1 MPDYSVTVNFFD
13 YYHGELRKDIDRRLN
28 ALRVI
33 LRAVEIGAYKDL
45 ATPQSKK
52 FIKLQVSI
60 PDDKNEEKELCDA
73 FKDIIDAFADFLDR
87 VMALVK
93 IYSSPVVIPR
103 QLNGED
109 EIRKFLLEY
118 VEVVI
123 HKVATKKIPNPEKIK
138 YDLSIFSKDASLGY
152 FSIRNS
158 IGHHKR
164 IADRDMKLLYRGFN
178 LVAIK
183 DDEELSILQPT
194 ELKKGEKLAFGY
206 KEHERKIQ
214 KGELISI
221 SEAEIEG
228 VVTTLELIIAPEI
241 VKVASD
247 SAASSTL

>member
-1 MPDYSVTVNFFD
+1 MPDYSVTANFFD
-13 YYHGELRKDIDRRLN
+13 YYYGRLREDIYRRLN
-28 ALRVI
+28 SLRAV
-33 LRAVEIGAYKDL
+33 LRAVETGAYRDL
-45 ATPQSKK
+45 AIPQPKK

-60 PDDKNEEKELCDA
+60 SDDKNEEKELCDA
-73 FKDIIDAFADFLDR
+73 FRDIIDAFADFLDR
-87 VMALVK
+87 VTALVK

-109 EIRKFLLEY
+109 EIRKFLLDY
-118 VEVVI
+118 VEAVI
-123 HKVATKKIPNPEKIK
+123 HKVATQKISNPEKIN
-138 YDLSIFSKDASLGY
+138 YDLSTFSKDASLGY

-164 IADRDMKLLYRGFN
+164 IADRDMKLLYQGFN

-183 DDEELSILQPT
+183 DDEELSIFQPT

-206 KEHERKIQ
+206 REYERKIQ

-228 VVTTLELIIAPEI
+228 VVATLELMIAPEI
-241 VKVASD
+241 VKVASGL
-247 SAASSTL
+247 AASSTL